1 MNPLGWNDLNNVVD
15 SDGFPLCATIIV
27 ATIDNM
33 HIRRKYELDITHAKA
48 NDTALHWLPN
58 EAELMRF

>member
-33 HIRRKYELDITHAKA
+33 HIRRKYELDIYTRKSQEHCSTLVAK
-48 NDTALHWLPN
+48 
-58 EAELMRF
+58 